1 MVRSTCTL
9 NSPAGAPG
17 IGVRTGNPTAVNMSP
32 PLVTKMSRDVV
43 LGGGVVMTTVTAPR
57 RFWQSARASMA
68 VPSTARQTTGAIFV
82 FHFMTNP
89 PGQVP
94 FQAHV
99 ELLRSF
105 LAHRDEI
112 VERIQAVLNA
122 QRKPIEYLQDG
133 SLLSRH
139 FEDCFF
145 TLTGVTPDQSRLRG
159 QLEDAHW
166 ASGFRPR
173 ELPGLHN
180 GLVDP
185 VEMMIRGFHL
195 WGQTRWPGRN
205 GRVRYA
211 HTLFNLYVIRC
222 LALLTMRLWDDGLVR
237 RSLGEG
243 GSSSAGDRLS
253 QVQGVLDQLWTITPA
268 DQPVL
273 VRDARWLI
281 QLAQSP
287 ATDDLGAYFEVA
299 ERIAETFSEEDRIEI
314 HKAGVRMAAGHL
326 RSQIRYYSMKKAVS
340 LDENSLVLSTRNSN
354 ALDFALLIQ
363 DLVPLLEAYEN
374 AWHSEDGQKRLEL
387 ADAICQGISPD
398 PELFLNRVEL
408 LGPYSM
414 IEHLFITTDR
424 DGHVVYTPMGRR
436 HLQLLQE
443 YEARIGRLSKPLYD
457 DCPNFR
463 PVAGAYSPYGVLY
476 GFSSDLIEH
485 MALKT
490 LQPDALKHFSLE
502 YVFVGGEA
510 NTDKLAWVSGWRK
523 LPHLKR
529 EVEKLFDYP
538 QQFAEDIFDRI
549 EHALRRRVSDGD
561 ANAAVQTGRLFIL
574 PGDNRQADSKASLI
588 PDLPVRYIGSSDT
601 QIVAAH
607 KADSYDE
614 THLLSD
620 RREGK
625 CVLSYK
631 TPGGWVAITKAILTE
646 VLGAGRDVKI
656 VGLPPVAVR
665 SEEHTSEL
673 QSQSNLVCRLLLEK
687 KNKKKYKIKNNIKT

>member
-1 MVRSTCTL
+1 M
-9 NSPAGAPG
+9 
-17 IGVRTGNPTAVNMSP
+17 
-32 PLVTKMSRDVV
+32 
-43 LGGGVVMTTVTAPR
+43 
-57 RFWQSARASMA
+57 
-68 VPSTARQTTGAIFV
+68 
-82 FHFMTNP
+82 
-89 PGQVP
+89 
-94 FQAHV
+94 
-99 ELLRSF
+99 E
-105 LAHRDEI
+105 E
-112 VERIQAVLNA
+112 
-122 QRKPIEYLQDG
+122 
-133 SLLSRH
+133 
-139 FEDCFF
+139 
-145 TLTGVTPDQSRLRG
+145 
-159 QLEDAHW
+159 AHW

-185 VEMMIRGFHL
+185 AEMMVRGFHL
-195 WGQTRWPGRN
+195 WRQTRWPGRN

-222 LALLTMRLWDDGLVR
+222 LALLSMRLWDA
-237 RSLGEG
+237 

-253 QVQGVLDQLWTITPA
+253 HVQGVLDQLWKITPA

-287 ATDDLGAYFEVA
+287 ATDELGAYFDVA
-299 ERIAETFSEEDRIEI
+299 EKIAETLSAEDRIEI

-340 LDENSLVLSTRNSN
+340 LDEKSLVLSTRNSN

-374 AWHSEDGQKRLEL
+374 AWHSDDGRKRLEL

-408 LGPYSM
+408 LGAYSM

-436 HLQLLQE
+436 HVQLLQE
-443 YEARIGRLSKPLYD
+443 YEARIGRVSKPLAD
-457 DCPNFR
+457 DCPHFR

-476 GFSSDLIEH
+476 GFSTDLIEH

-490 LQPDALKHFSLE
+490 IQPDAVTHFGLE
-502 YVFVGGEA
+502 DVFVGGDA
-510 NTDKLAWVSGWRK
+510 STDKLAWVSGWRK
-523 LPHLKR
+523 LPHLTR
-529 EVEKLFDYP
+529 DVEKLFDYP
-538 QQFAEDIFDRI
+538 QQFAEDIFDRL
-549 EHALRRRVSDGD
+549 EQALRRRVSDGE
-561 ANAAVQTGRLFIL
+561 ANAVVQTGRLFIL
-574 PGDNRQADSKASLI
+574 PEDHLQADSKVSLI
-588 PDLPVRYIGSSDT
+588 PDLPVRFIGSSDS

-607 KADSYDE
+607 KADAYDE

-631 TPGGWVAITKAILTE
+631 TPGGWVAITKDILTE
-646 VLGAGRDVKI
+646 VLGRGAM
-656 VGLPPVAVR
+656 
-665 SEEHTSEL
+665 
-673 QSQSNLVCRLLLEK
+673 
-687 KNKKKYKIKNNIKT
+687 